1 MKLAVALI
9 AILFSGS
16 VLLVNAAA
24 DAASD
29 ARPKA
34 ECKVA
39 TDAAASEARC

>member
-1 MKLAVALI
+1 MKLVVCLI

-29 ARPKA
+29 ARPSA
-34 ECKVA
+34 QC
-39 TDAAASEARC
+39 TTSDQSPSASRC